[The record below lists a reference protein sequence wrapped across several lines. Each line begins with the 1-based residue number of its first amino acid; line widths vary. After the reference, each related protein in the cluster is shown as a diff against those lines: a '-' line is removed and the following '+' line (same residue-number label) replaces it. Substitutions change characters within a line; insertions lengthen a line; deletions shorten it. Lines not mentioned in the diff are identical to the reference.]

1 MVNAYISAAEYLNRI
16 TGLSTSA
23 LVGNLARTGTVALGA
38 TSLTVSPALTVALQQ
53 WDNLTLF
60 DGANSEVVTVA
71 SGGAAINATT
81 IPISA
86 TQYAHSAGTSCC
98 SDGASGSLAEA
109 IIEGSASLESITRQA
124 LLQATVTLE
133 MLPMPT
139 TRAWVDSSRQLTIRP
154 RQFPVQSVSAVNV
167 LYGTATLNLDVSTAM
182 IDSIGRMVTF
192 PTISTTG
199 GGNTLP
205 FSGGGLAQETDGF
218 IQMTYVAGYTYSALP
233 SIIKRACTL
242 LVSDILADVF
252 NPTGAASVQ
261 MGKRNVAQYLRG
273 DLSGESALV
282 KQARHWLRPY
292 TQDAL

>member
-1 MVNAYISAAEYLNRI
+1 MSNAYLSVHEYLNRV

-23 LVGNLARTGTVALGA
+23 LVGNVMRCGAVAQGA
-38 TSLTVSPALTVALQQ
+38 TSLTVTPVLTVALNQYDQ
-53 WDNLTLF
+53 VTIL
-60 DGANSEVVTVA
+60 DGANSEVLIVGSAGAIVGA
-71 SGGAAINATT
+71 SN
-81 IPISA
+81 IPVSA
-86 TQYAHSAGTSCC
+86 TQYAHNAGTSCC
-98 SDGASGSLAEA
+98 SDGTSGSLAEA

-124 LLQATVTLE
+124 LLQATYTLE

-167 LYGTATLNLDVSTAM
+167 LYGMATLNLDVTNAL

-192 PTISTTG
+192 STLSTTG

-205 FSGGGLAQETDGF
+205 FSGGGLSQATDGF
-218 IQMTYVAGYTYSALP
+218 IQMTYSAGYAYSALP

-282 KQARHWLRPY
+282 KQARHWLRLY